1 MPPVKPQSRRIRSGL
16 ARPESV
22 IRNSHHRWLAR
33 GTTAVAV
40 ALLIYVGAVAGAR
53 RQSAQNAQPARPTA
67 ERPAKVATGNQR
79 CAICHSSAVAGYE
92 KTTMAHS
99 LRRATREADGTVTAN
114 RSTITISSSPDGFF
128 QRWSNGGDT
137 LDFRVDWVIGS
148 GTHASGY
155 LVNVGDHLFQSPVA
169 YYKSRGGYDL
179 APGFE
184 NQTDPDFTRP
194 IREECVLC
202 HAGAALHVGGTLN
215 EYRAPIFPAGEEAIT
230 CERCHGPAEMHI
242 TDPRAGTILNPAKL
256 EPAARDSVCE
266 QCHLF
271 GAARVANPGRRLS
284 DFTVGERAEDV
295 FTTYHDANPNG
306 AFKVI
311 SHAEQLALSACSR
324 NSGGKL
330 WCGTCH
336 DPHNKPA
343 EPVSYYRAKCLAC
356 HATSFPAAPHP
367 AAQTSDC
374 LSCHM
379 PRRDAKDGGHTAF
392 TDHRIQRK
400 PQEMPSAP
408 SDSGIVAWREPAAE
422 FQTRNL
428 GIASIDAGMQRHSG
442 ALILQG
448 YRMLT
453 AVQEQFSGDS
463 DFFKWIGQA
472 LLIGKQDA
480 EAQVALERAAQL
492 DPNSAVTQGDAASPY
507 LQDGDDAGAI
517 GHLERALKIDPLD
530 LPAASKLAALYK
542 KDGHD
547 AEADELSERVRAA
560 MNGAG
565 KPTAFGAGASSASNA
580 GPLAESVYKNI
591 QVLKGVRADQVVPS
605 MEFTSSSLGVQ
616 CSYCHV
622 EGHFEKDDKKPK
634 QTARAMMR
642 MVFGLNEKS
651 FNGTRGVT
659 CYSCHRGSVD
669 PAGTLDLSASGRA
682 ASGEGSANVSTILPS
697 ARQILDAAV
706 AASGGQDALDR
717 VTTRIARG
725 HETLNGQTLPIEI
738 YTDASGKIAV
748 VRQVAGGATATT
760 VFDGSEG
767 WTTAPGRPARIMHEA
782 DAATARL
789 DADLRFPADLL
800 DEFPEATAEYF
811 EEMDGRPV
819 YFVSAKGSAPLELK
833 LYFDRDTHTLV
844 RELRYAE
851 SPLGRNPTQIDYA
864 DYRNVSGVEVPFR
877 VTVTK
882 PGGTSVIEFDDVQAN
897 VPIDPSVFARPASLG
912 AAAATAPKP

>member
-1 MPPVKPQSRRIRSGL
+1 
-16 ARPESV
+16 
-22 IRNSHHRWLAR
+22 
-33 GTTAVAV
+33 
-40 ALLIYVGAVAGAR
+40 
-53 RQSAQNAQPARPTA
+53 
-67 ERPAKVATGNQR
+67 
-79 CAICHSSAVAGYE
+79 
-92 KTTMAHS
+92 MAHS
-99 LRRATREADGTVTAN
+99 LRRAEREPNGTVSAN
-114 RSTITISSSPDGFF
+114 GSTITIASSPGGFF

-155 LVNVGDHLFQSPVA
+155 LVNVGNHLFQSPVA
-169 YYKSRGGYDL
+169 YYRSRGGYDL

-184 NQTDPDFTRP
+184 NQSDPDFTRP
-194 IREECVLC
+194 IREECLLC

-230 CERCHGPAEMHI
+230 CERCHGPAERHI
-242 TDPRAGTILNPAKL
+242 ADPRAGTIVNPARL

-284 DFTVGERAEDV
+284 DFTAGQRTEEV

-306 AFKVI
+306 GFKVI

-336 DPHNKPA
+336 DPHNKPV
-343 EPVSYYRAKCLAC
+343 EPVAYYRAKCLAC

-400 PQEMPSAP
+400 PQELPSAP
-408 SDSGIVAWREPAAE
+408 ADSQIVAWREPATE

-428 GIASIDAGMQRHSG
+428 GIASIDAGMQRHSA

-448 YRMLT
+448 YQMLT
-453 AVQEQFSGDS
+453 SVQEQFSGDS

-492 DPNSAVTQGDAASPY
+492 DPNSAMTEGDAATPY
-507 LQDGDDAGAI
+507 LEQGDDAGAI
-517 GHLERALKIDPLD
+517 AHLERALKIDPLD
-530 LPAASKLAALYK
+530 LPAASKLAVLYK

-547 AEADELSERVRAA
+547 AEAEELSERVRAA
-560 MNGAG
+560 MATAG
-565 KPTAFGAGASSASNA
+565 KPASVGAGASRAGGP
-580 GPLAESVYKNI
+580 GPLAGSVYKNI

-605 MEFTSSSLGVQ
+605 MEFISSSLGVQ
-616 CSYCHV
+616 CSYCHA
-622 EGHFEKDDKKPK
+622 EGHFEKDDKAPK

-642 MVFGLNEKS
+642 MVFSLNEKN
-651 FNGTRGVT
+651 FDGTRGVT
-659 CYSCHRGSVD
+659 CYSCHRGSVE
-669 PAGTLDLSASGRA
+669 PAGTPHVSASDGLT
-682 ASGEGSANVSTILPS
+682 GVEGGANVSTILPS

-706 AASGGQDALDR
+706 AASGGHTALDR
-717 VTTRIARG
+717 KITRVERGRETSNGRTT
-725 HETLNGQTLPIEI
+725 PIMI
-738 YTDASGKIAV
+738 YTDASGKMAV
-748 VRQVAGGATATT
+748 VRQLDGGATATT
-760 VFDGSEG
+760 AFDGSEG
-767 WTTAPGRPARIMHEA
+767 WTTAPGHPARIMHEA
-782 DAATARL
+782 DVAAARI
-789 DADLRFPADLL
+789 DADLRFPSDLL

-811 EEMDGRPV
+811 EELDGRPV
-819 YFVSAKGSAPLELK
+819 YVVSAKGNAPLELK

-844 RELRYAE
+844 REVRYAE

-864 DYRNVSGVEVPFR
+864 DYRNVAGIEVPFR

-882 PGGTSVIEFDDVQAN
+882 PDETSVMEFDDVQAD
-897 VPIDPSVFARPASLG
+897 VPIDPSVFARPDSLG
-912 AAAATAPKP
+912 ADAGTVPKP

>member
-1 MPPVKPQSRRIRSGL
+1 
-16 ARPESV
+16 
-22 IRNSHHRWLAR
+22 
-33 GTTAVAV
+33 
-40 ALLIYVGAVAGAR
+40 VAGAHR
-53 RQSAQNAQPARPTA
+53 QNTQSAQASQEAVA
-67 ERPAKVATGNQR
+67 RPAKAAAGAER
-79 CAICHSSAVAGYE
+79 CAVCHPSEVAGYE

-99 LRRATREADGTVTAN
+99 LRRAAHEPNGTVTAN
-114 RSTITISSSPDGFF
+114 GSTITIASSSDGFF

-137 LDFRVDWVIGS
+137 LDFHVDWVIGS

-155 LVNVGDHLFQSPVA
+155 LVNVGDHLFQSPIA

-184 NQTDPDFTRP
+184 NQSDPDFTRP
-194 IREECVLC
+194 IREECLLC
-202 HAGAALHVGGTLN
+202 HSGTALHVDGTLN
-215 EYRAPIFPAGEEAIT
+215 EYREPIFPPGEEAIT
-230 CERCHGPAEMHI
+230 CERCHGPSERHI
-242 TDPRAGTILNPAKL
+242 ADPRPGTIVNPAKL

-284 DFTVGERAEDV
+284 DFVVGERTEDV

-356 HATSFPAAPHP
+356 HATNFPAAPHP

-408 SDSGIVAWREPAAE
+408 PDSAIIAWREPASE

-453 AVQEQFSGDS
+453 SVQEQFSGDS
-463 DFFKWIGQA
+463 DLFKWIGQA

-480 EAQVALERAAQL
+480 EAQVALERAVQL
-492 DPNSAVTQGDAASPY
+492 DPDSAITEGDAASPY
-507 LQDGDDAGAI
+507 LEQGDDAGAI
-517 GHLERALKIDPLD
+517 AHLERALKIDPLD

-547 AEADELSERVRAA
+547 AESEGLSERVRTA
-560 MNGAG
+560 MNAAG
-565 KPTAFGAGASSASNA
+565 KPGAVSAGASSSASA
-580 GPLAESVYKNI
+580 GLLAESVYKNI
-591 QVLKGVRADQVVPS
+591 QILKGVRADEVVPS
-605 MEFTSSSLGVQ
+605 MEFISSSLGVQ

-634 QTARAMMR
+634 VTARAMMR
-642 MVFGLNEKS
+642 MVFSLNERN
-651 FNGTRGVT
+651 FDGTRGVT
-659 CYSCHRGSVD
+659 CYSCHRGSTD
-669 PAGTLDLSASGRA
+669 PSATLDLNASGHA
-682 ASGEGSANVSTILPS
+682 PNSEGSDNVSLMLPS
-697 ARQILDAAV
+697 ARQILDDAITAR
-706 AASGGQDALDR
+706 GGQDALDR
-717 VTTRIARG
+717 VTTRVARG
-725 HETLNGQTLPIEI
+725 HETSNGRTLPIVI
-738 YTDASGKIAV
+738 YIDAAGKIAV
-748 VRQVAGGATATT
+748 VHELGRAAAATT

-767 WTTAPGRPARIMHEA
+767 WTTAPGRAPRIMHEA
-782 DAATARL
+782 DAAAARL
-789 DADLRFPADLL
+789 DADLRFPSDLL
-800 DEFPEATAEYF
+800 DEYPEATAEFF
-811 EEMDGRPV
+811 EELEGRPV
-819 YFVSAKGSAPLELK
+819 YVVRAKGSAPLELQ
-833 LYFDRDTHTLV
+833 LFFDRDTHTLAREV
-844 RELRYAE
+844 RYSET
-851 SPLGRNPTQIDYA
+851 PLGRNPTQIDYA
-864 DYRNVSGVEVPFR
+864 DYRNVGGVEVPFR

-882 PGGTSVIEFDDVQAN
+882 PGATSVIEFDDVQDN
-897 VPIDPSVFARPASLG
+897 VAIDPAVFARPASLSAGSG
-912 AAAATAPKP
+912 ATPKP